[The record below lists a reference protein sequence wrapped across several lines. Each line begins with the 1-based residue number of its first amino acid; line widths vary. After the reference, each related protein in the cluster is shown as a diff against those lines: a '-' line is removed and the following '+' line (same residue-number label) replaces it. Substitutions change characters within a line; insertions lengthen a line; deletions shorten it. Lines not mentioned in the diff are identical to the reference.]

1 MKINGGFE
9 SLFEYSSSKR
19 MILKQAWRFN
29 ANPHNAYS
37 DQYIGSFQPIVSIG
51 NDFLNTVGR
60 YKSMKDMV
68 GDVVE
73 PVEGFVNLFKGLKIV
88 VYLPFML
95 AFFTWDNRNYPDFQK
110 TTLKELAF
118 SGSWLIHGVMTAL
131 RGITQIVTTPF
142 TWMVKIPLRA
152 VITAIYGFTPVE
164 ESLKYLIKHTEKPV
178 TTDHD
183 QSWILAKVLHKK
195 YMKAAW
201 QGQPSN
207 IGYKKEKVAYEP
219 LSSGWRYKISDVQ
232 NYFTLFASPK
242 DHLDNSLS
250 EEDSINSGSLKLK

>member
-9 SLFEYSSSKR
+9 SLFEYSSGKHAVIKKIR
-19 MILKQAWRFN
+19 RFN
-29 ANPHNAYS
+29 TNPRNIYL

-68 GDVVE
+68 GDVTQ
-73 PVEGFVNLFKGLKIV
+73 PIEGFVNLFKGLKLV
-88 VYLPFML
+88 VCLPFML
-95 AFFTWDNRNYPDFQK
+95 AFFTRDNRNYPYFQE

-131 RGITQIVTTPF
+131 RGITQIATTPF
-142 TWMVKIPLRA
+142 TWIVKIPLRA

-164 ESLKYLIKHTEKPV
+164 ESLKYLIKHAEKPA
-178 TTDHD
+178 TEDND
-183 QSWILAKVLHKK
+183 QSWMLAKVLHKK
-195 YMKAAW
+195 YMKAACNR
-201 QGQPSN
+201 QPSI
-207 IGYKKEKVAYEP
+207 IGYKKENAAYKP
-219 LSSGWRYKISDVQ
+219 LSSGWRYKITDVQ

-242 DHLDNSLS
+242 SPIDNSLL
-250 EEDSINSGSLKLK
+250 EENSINAPGPKL